1 MDRMDALDTTDER
14 EISLDQAGTNFVTAW
29 IRTLAIGMIVL
40 GAVFAVLDQCRL
52 LPQFPGP
59 APVEGRAD

>member
-1 MDRMDALDTTDER
+1 MDRMDALDTTDEC
-14 EISLDQAGTNFVTAW
+14 EISLDQAATDFVTAW
-29 IRTLAIGMIVL
+29 IRTLAIDMIVL

-52 LPQFPGP
+52 LPQLPGS

>member
-1 MDRMDALDTTDER
+1 
-14 EISLDQAGTNFVTAW
+14 
-29 IRTLAIGMIVL
+29 MIVL

-52 LPQFPGP
+52 LPQLPGS